1 MLISFFLKLCQG
13 GMLAAALLLAIVP
26 VYAQTVRTPE
36 PVVLQLKWKH
46 QFQFAGYYAALE
58 KGYYRD
64 AGFAVDIRELQ
75 EGKDPVSSVL
85 GGAADFGIGASEL
98 ALHRGSG
105 KPVVV
110 LAVILQ
116 HSPLVLLARGGGV
129 KSVHDLAGKRV
140 MLLPEETEL
149 YAYLQREGLS
159 RDRII
164 EVPHSFDSDDLVKG
178 RVEALSGYSTDEP
191 FVLKRLGFAYSIFS
205 PRSSSI
211 DFYGDTLFT
220 SRQVVERDPQ
230 RVAAFREASLRGW
243 QYAMDHPEE
252 IADLILARYDKRHSR
267 EHLLFEAAEMRR
279 LMQPQLIQIGHIN
292 PARWQS
298 IAGVYAEFGMLP
310 AKYDLDGFIF
320 DPALPRDLIWFY
332 RGLAAAL
339 VIALLGAVVA
349 LRQAVFNR
357 RLSREVT
364 KRREAERY
372 LLEANERLQHQL
384 DEIQGLQT
392 RLEQQALRDSLTG
405 LYNRRYFDDALARE
419 LALARRHGNY
429 PVSLVLIDID
439 HFKKL
444 NDTHGHQA
452 GDAVLQALAGYL
464 SDNSRTSDLVCRW
477 GGEEFVVVMPHT
489 PLESA
494 VQRAETWRV
503 EFVATPVHF
512 SGLTLNNT
520 FSAGI
525 AVWPVDGDT
534 PDALLRVADDAL
546 YRAKSGGR
554 NRVAVAAAQVG
565 HAD

>member
-1 MLISFFLKLCQG
+1 MSVFRWCRVVCAAML
-13 GMLAAALLLAIVP
+13 LAAVP
-26 VYAQTVRTPE
+26 AYAQNARTLE
-36 PVVLQLKWKH
+36 QVVLQLKWKH
-46 QFQFAGYYAALE
+46 QFQFSGYYAAAD

-85 GGAADFGIGASEL
+85 SGAADFGVGASEL

-129 KSVHDLAGKRV
+129 KSVHDLTGKRV

-252 IADLILARYDKRHSR
+252 IADLIVARYSKRHSR
-267 EHLLFEAAEMRR
+267 EHLLFEFGEMRR
-279 LMQPQLIQIGHIN
+279 LMQPQLIQIGHVN
-292 PARWQS
+292 PDRWSS
-298 IAGVYAEFGMLP
+298 IAEVYAEFGMLP

-320 DPALPRDLIWFY
+320 DPALPRDLTWFY

-339 VIALLGAVVA
+339 LFAVLGTVVA

-357 RLSREVT
+357 RLRGEVAR
-364 KRREAERY
+364 RREAERY

-419 LALARRHGNY
+419 LALARRHSNY

-489 PLESA
+489 SLESA

-503 EFVATPVHF
+503 EFAATPVHF

-525 AVWPVDGDT
+525 AVWPVDGDA
-534 PDALLRVADDAL
+534 PAALLRAADDAL

-554 NRVAVAAAQVG
+554 NCVAVSAA
-565 HAD
+565 